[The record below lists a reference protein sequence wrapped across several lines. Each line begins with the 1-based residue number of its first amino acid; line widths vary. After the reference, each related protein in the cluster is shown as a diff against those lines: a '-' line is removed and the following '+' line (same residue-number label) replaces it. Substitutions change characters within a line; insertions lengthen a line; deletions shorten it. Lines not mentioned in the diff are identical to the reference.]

1 VTLESN
7 RMLGGVGAL
16 LIVVGAVFS
25 LFSLAAYVFPPVSV
39 VFAGVAV
46 VLGVLSFVGFIM
58 FMIALNGL
66 ASYYGDRGI
75 FDNALYGVLVVIVG
89 CVVAAMVAVAIVAFS
104 AIGSGWRI
112 MAAPSLAE
120 LAPFMFGPVVGVYVV
135 TGVFGFVYAWF
146 FRRAFNRLA
155 AKSQVDLFRTGG
167 LLFMVGVL
175 VSLAVMI
182 ICALLVYAMVISFT
196 GIFAVGAVG
205 SVVSCA
211 AWAVVTAAFFR
222 IKVPASQTPQ
232 TSTPATGQ
240 VKFCSRCEVAN
251 SDGTM
256 FCVGC
261 GEKQQP

>member
-1 VTLESN
+1 
-7 RMLGGVGAL
+7 MLGGVGAL

-25 LFSLAAYVFPPVSV
+25 LFSLASYVFPPVSV

-75 FDNALYGVLVVIVG
+75 FDNALYGIIVFVVG
-89 CVVAAMVAVAIVAFS
+89 CVVSAMVAVAILVFF

-112 MAAPSLAE
+112 MAAPPLTEFS
-120 LAPFMFGPVVGVYVV
+120 PFVYGLMIGVYV
-135 TGVFGFVYAWF
+135 GSAVFGFVYAWF

-175 VSLAVMI
+175 VSLAVMV

-232 TSTPATGQ
+232 ISAPATGQ
-240 VKFCSRCEVAN
+240 VKFCSRCGVAN
-251 SDGTM
+251 SDGAM